1 MNMNILETRRLEYQY
16 PDGTRALRG
25 VSVSLIKNKKIAFL
39 GANGA
44 GKSTLL
50 LHFIGILRPS
60 RGEVLFKGKA
70 LKYDRASLLS
80 LRRCVGMVFQN
91 PDDQLFA
98 PTVAQDVSF
107 GPKNLGMSGDEARA
121 RVKRALKI
129 AGIEELADKP
139 PHLLSYGQKKRVAI
153 AGVLAMDPEV
163 LILDEPLAGLDPAGR
178 RRFIE
183 FLDELAKSKT
193 IAVATHDVDFAYEW
207 ADYVYVLSHGRVLA
221 EGEPGEVLQMK
232 AEKASLSAPKVLELY
247 EALAELGLAM
257 PETQP
262 GNMFELVQSV
272 ASLGVRVATA
282 EERLKEGEAVGVS
295 IERGRILARPFRGGE
310 APGKVIK
317 ALGRKVIVSANGNI
331 SAGGRVYLYPIEN
344 FDANTFRKLLE
355 RRGVEFVASL
365 SSEARMLAEREGI
378 ALAPEGA
385 PLERCLLKA
394 LAGYS
399 TLLLLPEGSIEETL
413 KKIRS
418 YLSSDAAPE
427 IEVLKQTGGRR

>member
-107 GPKNLGMSGDEARA
+107 GPKNLGMSGDEVRA

-262 GNMFELVQSV
+262 SNMFELVQSV

-295 IERGRILARPFRGGE
+295 IERGRILARPFGE
-310 APGKVIK
+310 V
-317 ALGRKVIVSANGNI
+317 R
-331 SAGGRVYLYPIEN
+331 
-344 FDANTFRKLLE
+344 LLE
-355 RRGVEFVASL
+355 RL
-365 SSEARMLAEREGI
+365 
-378 ALAPEGA
+378 
-385 PLERCLLKA
+385 
-394 LAGYS
+394 
-399 TLLLLPEGSIEETL
+399 
-413 KKIRS
+413 
-418 YLSSDAAPE
+418 
-427 IEVLKQTGGRR
+427 